1 VSDLPP
7 DGTAPES
14 VPPEG
19 LPVEGTPAKERAL
32 AMQPPP
38 DPADMSSM
46 LSLIVLS
53 AVQILRGTAGAI
65 ALRDDPGSSLLIRAS
80 YGLKPEV
87 VAALHPRLD
96 EVILGT
102 LGRVGE
108 QVALVWQGEA
118 ASWAQRERIAQIL
131 ALPLADHTS
140 KAIGVIYIFRDAAA
154 ARFSPADRDVLD
166 VFARQAATTIQQ
178 ARLAAAVLTERQRL
192 ESMQSSF
199 VSIVSHELQT
209 PVSIIKAYAG
219 TLARPDG
226 PWSRD
231 TVIRVAHTIEEECDR
246 LYRLISDLLDISRI
260 QAGRVAMSIGPV
272 DVPDL
277 VETLAERSRPR
288 SAIHQFETDFPP
300 DFPMIRG
307 DREKLR
313 QAFGNLVDNAIKYSP
328 NGGTITI
335 GGRAEPSHVVL
346 FVRDAGIGIPQDEQ
360 GRVFERFHRVDTRL
374 SRTTQGVG
382 LGLYICRVIVEAHGG
397 QIWVESDGSGHGS
410 TFYIRLPR

>member
-1 VSDLPP
+1 MSDTRPEASSGGE
-7 DGTAPES
+7 DAP
-14 VPPEG
+14 PPEVG
-19 LPVEGTPAKERAL
+19 PVRERRL
-32 AMQPPP
+32 ATRPPP

-65 ALRDDPGSSLLIRAS
+65 ALRDGPGRSLAMRAS
-80 YGLKPEV
+80 YGLTQEV
-87 VAALHPRLD
+87 VGALHPRLD
-96 EVILGT
+96 EVILGS
-102 LGRVGE
+102 LGQVGE
-108 QVALVWQGEA
+108 QAALVWQGEA
-118 ASWAQRERIAQIL
+118 ASWAQREQIAQIL
-131 ALPLADHTS
+131 ALPLSDQNSRT
-140 KAIGVIYIFRDAAA
+140 IGVIYIFRDGAAA
-154 ARFSPADRDVLD
+154 HFSPADRDVLD

-178 ARLAAAVLTERQRL
+178 AWLAAAVLAERQRL

-209 PVSIIKAYAG
+209 PVSIIKGYAG

-272 DVPDL
+272 DLPDIA
-277 VETLAERSRPR
+277 ETLAERSRPR
-288 SAIHQFETDFPP
+288 SPIHQFETDFPP
-300 DFPMIRG
+300 EFPIIRG

-313 QAFGNLVDNAIKYSP
+313 QALGNLVDNAIKYAP
-328 NGGTITI
+328 NGGVITV
-335 GGRAEPSHVVL
+335 GGRVEPGHVVL
-346 FVRDAGIGIPQDEQ
+346 YVRDAGIGIPRDEQ
-360 GRVFERFHRVDTRL
+360 ARVFERFHRVDTRL

>member
-1 VSDLPP
+1 MADLPP
-7 DGTAPES
+7 ERTPAES
-14 VPPEG
+14 ASI
-19 LPVEGTPAKERAL
+19 EGTPAKERRL
-32 AMQPPP
+32 ATQPPP

-65 ALRDDPGSSLLIRAS
+65 ALRDGPGRPLSIRAS

-102 LGRVGE
+102 LGQVGE

-131 ALPLADHTS
+131 ALPLSDHAA

-166 VFARQAATTIQQ
+166 VFARQAGTTIQQ

-209 PVSIIKAYAG
+209 PVSIIKGYAG

-246 LYRLISDLLDISRI
+246 LNRLVSDLLDISKI
-260 QAGRVAMSIGPV
+260 QAGRVAMSMGPV

-277 VETLAERSRPR
+277 AETLAERSRPR
-288 SAIHQFETDFPP
+288 SATHQFETDFPT
-300 DFPMIRG
+300 DFPIIRG

-313 QAFGNLVDNAIKYSP
+313 QALGNLVDNAIKYAP
-328 NGGTITI
+328 NGGVITI
-335 GGRAEPSHVVL
+335 GGRAEDRHVIL
-346 FVRDAGIGIPQDEQ
+346 YVRDSGIGIPQDEQ

>member
-1 VSDLPP
+1 
-7 DGTAPES
+7 
-14 VPPEG
+14 
-19 LPVEGTPAKERAL
+19 
-32 AMQPPP
+32 
-38 DPADMSSM
+38 MSSM

-53 AVQILRGTAGAI
+53 AVEILRGSAGAI
-65 ALRDDPGSSLLIRAS
+65 ALRDEPGPGLSIKAS
-80 YGLKPEV
+80 YGLAEDV

-96 EVILGT
+96 EAILGN
-102 LGRVGE
+102 LGQIGE
-108 QVALVWQGEA
+108 QVALAWRRAA

-131 ALPLADHTS
+131 GLPLSEPTG
-140 KAIGVIYIFRDAAA
+140 KLIGVIYVFRDLSA
-154 ARFSPADRDVLD
+154 ARFSPADLDVLNI
-166 VFARQAATTIQQ
+166 FARQATTTIQQ
-178 ARLAAAVLTERQRL
+178 ARLASATLAERRRL

-209 PVSIIKAYAG
+209 PVSIIKGYAG

-231 TVIRVAHTIEEECDR
+231 TVIRIAHTIEEECDR

-277 VETLAERSRPR
+277 AETLAERSRPR
-288 SAIHQFETDFPP
+288 SAAHRFATDFPK
-300 DFPMIRG
+300 DFPIIRG

-313 QAFGNLVDNAIKYSP
+313 QALGNLVDNAIKYSP
-328 NGGTITI
+328 SGGTIML
-335 GGRAEPSHVVL
+335 GGRAEREHVVL
-346 FVRDAGIGIPQDEQ
+346 FVRDQGIGIPREEQ
-360 GRVFERFHRVDTRL
+360 ARVFERFHRVDTRL

-382 LGLYICRVIVEAHGG
+382 LGLYITQVIVEAHGG
-397 QIWVESDGSGHGS
+397 QIWVESSGTSQGS